1 MKSFNTSLER
11 HIFHLLFQEDRVDIP
26 GLGRF
31 DADKYGAK
39 IQLESGLFLPPARR
53 LSFSPVA
60 GKSETLVNHLMRF
73 EGMDDHAVDV
83 MLGYQV
89 QQWQQALSEE
99 SAFALTFST
108 LAKTGC
114 NGYFNQPLKPISCP
128 SLWPSHFRATPLAN
142 LVVLSDGRNSH
153 QTHSWT
159 ALCAQQQW

>member
-128 SLWPSHFRATPLAN
+128 SLWPSISAPPHLPLGGAI
-142 LVVLSDGRNSH
+142 RREFH
-153 QTHSWT
+153 QRIMT
-159 ALCAQQQW
+159 ALCAQQHVTEQ

>member
-89 QQWQQALSEE
+89 QQWQQALS
-99 SAFALTFST
+99 ST
-108 LAKTGC
+108 KCHGIGSGDLLARHAVDIEGIVQVFPQSLATMLAVENNMAKKAGSKRVEVHDPC
-114 NGYFNQPLKPISCP
+114 MCKLRPITIC
-128 SLWPSHFRATPLAN
+128 T
-142 LVVLSDGRNSH
+142 
-153 QTHSWT
+153 
-159 ALCAQQQW
+159 

>member
-31 DADKYGAK
+31 DAAKYGAK

-73 EGMDDHAVDV
+73 ESLDNHAVDV

-89 QQWQQALSEE
+89 QQWQQALSEGKR
-99 SAFALTFST
+99 LRLDGLGT
-108 LAKTGC
+108 LAKTGLQWVFQTC
-114 NGYFNQPLKPISCP
+114 
-128 SLWPSHFRATPLAN
+128 FRKGA
-142 LVVLSDGRNSH
+142 
-153 QTHSWT
+153 
-159 ALCAQQQW
+159 